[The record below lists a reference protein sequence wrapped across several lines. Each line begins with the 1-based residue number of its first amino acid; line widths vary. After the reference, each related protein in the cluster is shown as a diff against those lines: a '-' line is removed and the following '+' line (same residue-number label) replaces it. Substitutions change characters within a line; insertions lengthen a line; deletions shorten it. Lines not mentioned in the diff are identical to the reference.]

1 MFKRRHWRW
10 PLLALAGLLTLAAG
24 CSKSAFDQATGKGWI
39 RGINSIADSP
49 QLFFVIAEQA
59 EGSITFREAV
69 GFNEWDD
76 LSYNFSFD
84 LFRQG
89 ANEPDRL
96 VTQPIDVEPDIE
108 YSLVLTGSIDE
119 PTLLMWEEPE
129 RVWDGTET
137 IFEVDFIHVSPLS
150 GQLDVYL
157 APEDTAPVVGNE
169 VGTLSN
175 GERLAY
181 QEFEGGDYVLTLTA
195 PGDPSTV
202 ILESAPLALSP
213 AERITIAVFDT
224 DPTIT
229 SAVGVSLINRD
240 GLAIPVADVDAPP
253 RSRMLHAA
261 FGTGPFDGYINNDLT
276 APVFPDLEFN
286 ELSPYIDIAELETPL
301 TITAA
306 GDPDTVLLEDSI
318 VSLAD
323 TSQTVVFYGATDEW
337 ATRILLDN
345 SRPISTEPQI
355 RISNFSANVDV
366 VDVYDIPTGTAPEDA
381 VLPRFFNLQ
390 SGSATN
396 FSFAFLESRDLVV
409 TLPGETE
416 PIAAPLTIDLVGGQ
430 IAEIMIVDTVDPA
443 VLELVIY
450 ETRP

>member
-1 MFKRRHWRW
+1 MFERRHWHW
-10 PLLALAGLLTLAAG
+10 SLLALTGLLTLAAG
-24 CSKSAFDQATGKGWI
+24 CSESAFDQATGKGWV
-39 RGINSIADSP
+39 RGINSVADSP

-59 EGSITFREAV
+59 EGGITFREAV

-89 ANEPDRL
+89 ADEPDRL
-96 VTQPIDVEPDIE
+96 VTQPIDVEPDVE
-108 YSLVLTGSIDE
+108 YSLVLTGSIDD

-137 IFEVDFIHVSPLS
+137 VFEVDFIHVSPLS
-150 GQLDVYL
+150 GQLDIYL

-175 GERLAY
+175 GERLPY
-181 QEFEGGDYVLTLTA
+181 QEFEEGDYVLTLTA

-202 ILESAPLALSP
+202 ILESAPIALSP
-213 AERITIAVFDT
+213 AERITIAVFDP

-229 SAVGVSLINRD
+229 SALGVSVINRD
-240 GLAIPVADVDAPP
+240 GLSIPVADIDALP

-261 FGTGPFDGYINNDLT
+261 FGTGAFDGYINNDLA
-276 APVFPDLEFN
+276 APVFPNLEFN
-286 ELSPYIDIAELETPL
+286 ELSPYIDITELETPL

-306 GDPDTVLLEDSI
+306 GDPDTVLLEDTILS
-318 VSLAD
+318 VTD
-323 TSQTVVFYGATDEW
+323 TSQTVVFYGATDAW
-337 ATRILLDN
+337 TTSILLDN
-345 SRPISTEPQI
+345 TRPIASEPQI
-355 RISNFSANVDV
+355 RISNYSANIDV

-390 SGSATN
+390 SGSSTN
-396 FSFAFLESRDLVV
+396 FSFAFLEPRDLVV
-409 TLPGETE
+409 TLPAETE
-416 PIAAPLTIDLVGGQ
+416 PIGAPLTIDLAGGQ
-430 IAEIMIVDTVDPA
+430 IVEIMIVDTVDPA
-443 VLELVIY
+443 VVELVIF